1 MSDTTVFLILAAVG
15 VAVLVWLYNRIVSGK
30 NAIQRA
36 WSDVIVQERQKLKVI
51 PELEKIVQDHK
62 AYESGVLEKL
72 TEMRVAVTQ
81 LVSDQIDTQALKE
94 AEAKTKSAM
103 SGIRVAMEAYPDLK
117 TAGLMN
123 NLMREIADQQ
133 DNISAAIRIFN
144 QNVEAFN
151 NAIETFPG
159 SAVNSLLNKEKRQR
173 SFDDEEAASEIAFRP
188 GAE

>member
-1 MSDTTVFLILAAVG
+1 MSDTTVFLIVAVVG
-15 VAVLVWLYNRIVSGK
+15 IAVLVLFYNRIVSGK
-30 NAIQRA
+30 NAVQRA

-51 PELEKIVQDHK
+51 PELEKIIEDHK
-62 AYESGVLEKL
+62 AYESGILEKL
-72 TEMRVAVTQ
+72 TEMRVAVSQ
-81 LVSDQIDTQALKE
+81 LASDQIDTHALKE
-94 AEAKTKSAM
+94 AEAMTKSAM

-133 DNISAAIRIFN
+133 DNIAAAIRIFN

-159 SAVNSLLNKEKRQR
+159 SAVNGMLNKEKRQR
-173 SFDDEEAASEIAFRP
+173 SFDDEEAASEISFRP